1 MKRSFIIIAAFA
13 ALALSDQARAADLT
27 IESKTVNAG
36 LTTSLSVVWSSTTPL
51 NYLSTE
57 FIITPV
63 GSSPSGQVT
72 YTNTLGVPP
81 LPPLSDTNYVF
92 YNDSSDLISL
102 PSINPASVYRTNWSD
117 DTYNFVDSTNSA
129 TDYAQNGSRLWT
141 ILNLNISSLASG
153 SYQITLGS
161 SEYFNASIT
170 MTPGLTPTIT
180 GGLITVT
187 AVPEPST
194 VVMVAIAT
202 GAVAILARRR
212 KSQLA

>member
-1 MKRSFIIIAAFA
+1 MKRNCIIIAAFA
-13 ALALSDQARAADLT
+13 ALALSDQARAVDLT

-36 LTTSLSVVWSSTTPL
+36 STASLNVVWSSTTAL
-51 NYLSTE
+51 DYLTTE
-57 FIITPV
+57 FIITAL
-63 GSSPSGQVT
+63 GSAASGQVT
-72 YTNTLGVPP
+72 YTTTGGAPPVPP
-81 LPPLSDTNYVF
+81 LSNTNYVF
-92 YNDSSDLISL
+92 YNDSDDLISL
-102 PSINPASVYRTNWSD
+102 PTSNPASVLQTNWAA
-117 DTYNFVDSTNSA
+117 DTYNFADSTNSA

-161 SEYFNASIT
+161 SVYTNAANQS
-170 MTPGLTPTIT
+170 PGLTPTMT

-212 KSQLA
+212 KSRLA

>member
-1 MKRSFIIIAAFA
+1 MKRNCIIIAAFA
-13 ALALSDQARAADLT
+13 ALALSDQARAVDLT

-36 LTTSLSVVWSSTTPL
+36 STASLNVVWSSTTAL
-51 NYLSTE
+51 DYLTTE
-57 FIITPV
+57 FIITAL
-63 GSSPSGQVT
+63 GSAASGQVT
-72 YTNTLGVPP
+72 YTTTGGAPPVPP
-81 LPPLSDTNYVF
+81 LSNTNYVF
-92 YNDSSDLISL
+92 YNDSDDLISL
-102 PSINPASVYRTNWSD
+102 PTSNPASVLQTNWAA
-117 DTYNFVDSTNSA
+117 DTYNFADSTNSA

-161 SEYFNASIT
+161 SKYTNAANQS
-170 MTPGLTPTIT
+170 PGLTPTMT

-212 KSQLA
+212 KSRLA

>member
-1 MKRSFIIIAAFA
+1 MKRNCIIIAAFA
-13 ALALSDQARAADLT
+13 ALALSDQARAVDLT

-36 LTTSLSVVWSSTTPL
+36 STTSLNVVWSSTTPL

-57 FIITPV
+57 FIITTV
-63 GSSPSGQVT
+63 GSAPSGQVT
-72 YTNTLGVPP
+72 YTNTGGIPP
-81 LPPLSDTNYVF
+81 VPPLSDTNYVF
-92 YNDSSDLISL
+92 YNDSDDLINLST
-102 PSINPASVYRTNWSD
+102 SNPASVLQTNWAADS
-117 DTYNFVDSTNSA
+117 YNFVDSTASGN
-129 TDYAQNGSRLWT
+129 DYAQNGSRLWT

-161 SEYFNASIT
+161 SSYTNAANPT
-170 MTPGLTPTIT
+170 LPGLTPTMT

-212 KSQLA
+212 KSRLA